1 VSRSF
6 DFDPIARKMT
16 AEGLPQVAIDA
27 FRHDY
32 GRLCAGE
39 QGKISAADIETIDDL
54 PDAEQLAGAR
64 DAGIAVLDRAIVLKL
79 NGGLGT
85 SMGLS
90 RAKSLLPAKAG
101 RSFLDIIIEQTL
113 HLRRTHGCRLPL
125 VLMNS
130 FRTREDATAVLA
142 RYPEIASDVPA
153 DFLQHKVPRIL
164 AADQTAVTWEQNPE
178 HEWCPPGHGD
188 IYPALLTSGMLDA
201 LLGAGYEYAFV
212 SNSDNLGA
220 TLDPAILGWFAES
233 KAPFLME
240 VLDRTEA
247 DKKGGHLARTRDGR
261 LVLREIAQCPDDEV
275 EAFQDVTQYRYFN
288 ANNLW
293 LHLPALAD
301 VLRGRNG
308 VLGLPLI
315 VNKKPVDPDDT
326 SSPAV
331 VQLETA
337 MGSAIG
343 IFEGARA
350 LRVPRA
356 RFVPVK
362 NTSDLLLLWSD
373 FYRLEDDFRVTAVAG
388 RQPGDVVVDLD
399 GSFFRQVT
407 DLQRQ
412 VPKGA
417 PSLRACDRLTVRG
430 DVRFGADVT
439 IEGSVRIEA
448 PAGDSYTV
456 PDGATLRG

>member
-1 VSRSF
+1 VSRAT

-39 QGKISAADIETIDDL
+39 QGKISAADIDPPGDL

-113 HLRRTHGCRLPL
+113 HLRRTYGCRLPL

-130 FRTREDATAVLA
+130 FRTREDSTAVLA
-142 RYPEIASDVPA
+142 RHPGIASDVPA

-164 AADQTAVTWEQNPE
+164 AADQTAVSWAQNPE

-201 LLGAGYEYAFV
+201 LLAAGYEYAFV

-261 LVLREIAQCPDDEV
+261 LVLREIAQCPDDEI
-275 EAFQDVTQYRYFN
+275 EAFQDVRQYRYFN

-293 LHLPALAD
+293 LHLPALAG
-301 VLRGRNG
+301 VLRGRGG

-326 SSPAV
+326 TSPAV

-362 NTSDLLLLWSD
+362 STSDLLLLWSD

-399 GSFFRQVT
+399 AGFFRQVT

-417 PSLRACDRLTVRG
+417 PSLARCDRLTVRG
-430 DVRFGADVT
+430 DVRFGANVV

-456 PDGATLRG
+456 PDGARLRG

>member
-1 VSRSF
+1 MARSSNF
-6 DFDPIARKMT
+6 TPIAEKMT
-16 AEGLPQVAIDA
+16 AEGLPQVAVDA

-32 GRLCAGE
+32 GRLCGGE
-39 QGKISAADIETIDDL
+39 QGKIAAADIDAVDDV
-54 PDAEQLAGAR
+54 PDAEQLEAAPGLK
-64 DAGIAVLDRAIVLKL
+64 VLDRAIVLKL

-90 RAKSLLPAKAG
+90 RAKSLLPAKDG
-101 RSFLDIIIEQTL
+101 RSFLDIIIAQTL

-130 FRTREDATAVLA
+130 FRTREDSAAVLA
-142 RYPEIASDVPA
+142 QHPDIASDVPA

-164 AADQTAVTWEQNPE
+164 ESDLTAVEWADNRD

-261 LVLREIAQCPDDEV
+261 LILREIAQCPDDEV
-275 EAFQDVTQYRYFN
+275 TAFQDVSRYRYFN

-293 LHLPALAD
+293 LNLPALAD
-301 VLRGRNG
+301 LLRSRSG

-315 VNKKPVDPDDT
+315 VNKKPVDPDDPT
-326 SSPAV
+326 SPAV

-343 IFEGARA
+343 VFDGARA

-362 NTSDLLLLWSD
+362 NTGDLLLLWSD
-373 FYRLEDDFRVTAVAG
+373 FYRLQPDFRVTAVDG

-399 GSFFRQVT
+399 SAFFRQVP
-407 DLQRQ
+407 DLERQ
-412 VPKGA
+412 MPKGA
-417 PSLRACDRLTVRG
+417 PSLARCRRLVVKG
-430 DVRFGADVT
+430 DVRFGAGVV
-439 IEGSVRIEA
+439 IEGDVRIEA
-448 PAGDSYTV
+448 PKGAPHVVADGTLLAG
-456 PDGATLRG
+456 

>member
-1 VSRSF
+1 VSSADVF
-6 DFDPIARKMT
+6 APIAHKMT
-16 AEGLPQVAIDA
+16 AEGLPPVAIDA

-32 GRLCAGE
+32 GLLCAGE
-39 QGKISAADIETIDDL
+39 QGKIPASEIDPVADL
-54 PDAEQLAGAR
+54 PDAERIGDAR
-64 DAGIAVLDRAIVLKL
+64 PAGIAALDRAIVLKL

-90 RAKSLLPAKAG
+90 RAKSLLPAKDG
-101 RSFLDIIIEQTL
+101 RSFLDIIIAQTL
-113 HLRRTHGCRLPL
+113 HLRRSHGCRLPL

-130 FRTREDATAVLA
+130 FRTREDSAAVMA
-142 RYPEIASDVPA
+142 RYPDLAADVPA

-164 AADQTAVTWEQNPE
+164 AADLTPVTWPANRE

-212 SNSDNLGA
+212 SNADNLGA
-220 TLDPAILGWFAES
+220 VLDPDILGWFAQS

-247 DKKGGHLARTRDGR
+247 DKKGGHLARRRDGR

-275 EAFQDVTQYRYFN
+275 EAFQDVGRYRWFN

-301 VLRGRNG
+301 VLRARGG

-315 VNKKPVDPDDT
+315 VNRKSVDPDDPK
-326 SSPAV
+326 SPAV

-337 MGSAIG
+337 MGAAIG
-343 IFEGARA
+343 VFDGARA

-362 NTSDLLLLWSD
+362 TTGDLLLLWSD
-373 FYRLEDDFRVTAVAG
+373 FYRLEPDFRVTAPPG

-399 GSFFRQVT
+399 GSYFRQVT
-407 DLQRQ
+407 DLERQ

-417 PSLRACDRLTVRG
+417 PSLARCRRLTVRG
-430 DVRFGADVT
+430 DVRFGAGVVVEGDVR
-439 IEGSVRIEA
+439 VEA
-448 PAGDSYTV
+448 PAGEPRTI
-456 PDGATLRG
+456 PDGTRLTS